1 MRLLSVF
8 ANFRIDSEE
17 RLLRMQDSFWSF
29 YEEDIDQWVINIRGD
44 YKKEAG
50 DFLKENLGNELIL
63 FELESKMGWFNDSR
77 KMLNAIDTD
86 YVFFWIEDQME

>member
-1 MRLLSVF
+1 MGLLSVF

-29 YEEDIDQWVINIRGD
+29 YEEDIDKWVINIRGD

-50 DFLKENLGNELIL
+50 EFLK
-63 FELESKMGWFNDSR
+63 K
-77 KMLNAIDTD
+77 K
-86 YVFFWIEDQME
+86 